1 MPQYEIQLK
10 DLIRILRRRKNI
22 IIFSMVVLGILRVV
36 FAKIQS
42 PNLLYRAVAK
52 VSYDQTRS
60 LAGITSPV
68 YYFSPYDNINS
79 QTKIIT
85 TFPVLEM
92 AADIANA
99 VAESYRDYNREQINT
114 RTLDTKE
121 FIEKQL
127 SLITGRLK
135 QAEEN

>member
-60 LAGITSPV
+60 LAGITSPL

-85 TFPVLEM
+85 SFPVLEK
-92 AADIANA
+92 AAKKLGYLN
-99 VAESYRDYNREQINT
+99 N
-114 RTLDTKE
+114 K
-121 FIEKQL
+121 L
-127 SLITGRLK
+127 SSS
-135 QAEEN
+135 